1 LEEVNNI
8 FSMEDEIFRNEQ
20 IKEVRN
26 ILADIPEK
34 QRICL
39 ILKFSGYS
47 YEEIHKATNIPQ
59 NSIGQLIARGKQ
71 KFLQLYQKEGEI
83 NVL

>member
-1 LEEVNNI
+1 MDEVNNI
-8 FSMEDEIFRNEQ
+8 FLIEDEIFRCEQ
-20 IKEVRN
+20 IKEVRR
-26 ILADIPEK
+26 ILQSIPEK
-34 QRICL
+34 QRVCL

-59 NSIGQLIARGKQ
+59 NTIGQLIARGKQ
-71 KFLQLYQKEGEI
+71 KFLKLYQKEGEK

>member
-1 LEEVNNI
+1 
-8 FSMEDEIFRNEQ
+8 MEDEIFRSEQ
-20 IKEVRN
+20 IKEVRE
-26 ILADIPEK
+26 ILSNIPEK

-47 YEEIHKATNIPQ
+47 YEEIHNATNIPQ
-59 NSIGQLIARGKQ
+59 NNIGQLIARGKQ
-71 KFLQLYQKEGEI
+71 KFFKLYKKEGEV